1 MKKPAQTLLRRFL
14 IELAIY
20 SVLVFIYLVLVLR
33 TLSDNLAQL
42 YAGNPVAYAV
52 GGLLLIIV
60 QGLALEMV
68 TSYLLE
74 RLGLE

>member
-1 MKKPAQTLLRRFL
+1 MKKSAQTLLRRFL

-42 YAGNPVAYAV
+42 YAGNPVVYAV
-52 GGLLLIIV
+52 GGLLLIVV